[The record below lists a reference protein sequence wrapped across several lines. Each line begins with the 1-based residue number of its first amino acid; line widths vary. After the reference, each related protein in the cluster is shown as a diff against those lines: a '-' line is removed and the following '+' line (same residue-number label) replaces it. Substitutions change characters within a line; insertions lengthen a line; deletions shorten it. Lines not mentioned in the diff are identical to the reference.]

1 MAGQRKSYSAELKA
15 KVALEAIKGQR
26 TTSEIASRFGVHPNL
41 VAQWKRH
48 ALEQMPGIFSDR
60 RARAEADAEAA
71 AAELYEQIGRLKVEL
86 DWIKKKS
93 GLSR

>member
-26 TTSEIASRFGVHPNL
+26 TASEIASRFGVHPNL
-41 VAQWKRH
+41 VSQWKRQ
-48 ALEQMPGIFSDR
+48 ALEEMPGIFSDR
-60 RARAEADAEAA
+60 RAQAEAEAEAA
-71 AAELYEQIGRLKVEL
+71 TAELYEQIGRLKVEL
-86 DWIKKKS
+86 DWVKKKS